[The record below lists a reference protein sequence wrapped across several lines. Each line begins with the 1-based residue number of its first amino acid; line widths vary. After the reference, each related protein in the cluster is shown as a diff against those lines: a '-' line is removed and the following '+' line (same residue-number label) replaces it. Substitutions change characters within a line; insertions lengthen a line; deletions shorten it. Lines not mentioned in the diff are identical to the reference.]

1 MGTICWV
8 CFFSSSVTECGLWCW
23 PYSLRVTLS
32 LPPHRGT
39 LKYWDYRNMTI
50 FWKNLIVVTPMGY
63 YPWTQNVF
71 LGHWFHN
78 VLGIPPFSYFV
89 SQPWVQQNIHLLS
102 YIGTAPSIL
111 QQEVASHFSWF
122 TLLVEK
128 IVSYGIIWY
137 RRNSSTDFCVDSQN
151 NFKIAF

>member
-78 VLGIPPFSYFV
+78 VLGIPLFSYFV
-89 SQPWVQQNIHLLS
+89 SQSWVQWNIHLLS
-102 YIGTAPSIL
+102 HIGTAPSL
-111 QQEVASHFSWF
+111 SSSARSCFPFQLFHSTCCEDSFWVALYMGLLHRFMSW
-122 TLLVEK
+122 
-128 IVSYGIIWY
+128 
-137 RRNSSTDFCVDSQN
+137 
-151 NFKIAF
+151 